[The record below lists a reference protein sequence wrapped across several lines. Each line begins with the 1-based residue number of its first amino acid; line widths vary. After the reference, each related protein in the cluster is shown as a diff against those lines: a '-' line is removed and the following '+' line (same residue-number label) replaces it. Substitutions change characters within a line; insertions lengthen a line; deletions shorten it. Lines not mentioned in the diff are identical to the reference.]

1 MNEELS
7 VEAHHVVSERERL
20 SSPSLPPP
28 AQEPDLRLL
37 CGFTRH
43 LQSENLESPVGCLDI
58 K

>member
-7 VEAHHVVSERERL
+7 VEAHCVVSEGGRL

-28 AQEPDLRLL
+28 AQEPDLRRF
-37 CGFTRH
+37 CGFNRH
-43 LQSENLESPVGCLDI
+43 LQSENPESPVSCLDI